1 MSLVQCAEDARRDEE
16 IARFRRAFA
25 VRALVAEGNTQTAI
39 ARDLGVTQP
48 AVSQLLQSSERV
60 RDIEPGVA
68 LEAAAPVLKEL
79 AARRGLSDL
88 AVFGSAARG
97 DARADSDIDLVVRA
111 PKGTTIMDLV
121 SFAEV
126 LSKVLGR
133 DVDVI
138 TYGSLKQGLDDDIRR
153 EMVRL

>member
-1 MSLVQCAEDARRDEE
+1 MSLVQCAEDARHDEE
-16 IARFRRAFA
+16 IARLRRAFA

-39 ARDLGVTQP
+39 AKDLGVTQP

-60 RDIEPGVA
+60 RDIEPAIV
-68 LEAAAPVLKEL
+68 LEASAPVLKEL

-88 AVFGSAARG
+88 AVFGSVARG
-97 DARADSDIDLVVRA
+97 DSRADSDIDLIVRA
-111 PKGTTIMDLV
+111 PRGTTIIELV
-121 SFAEV
+121 SFSEL

-138 TYGSLKQGLDDDIRR
+138 TYGSLKRGIDDDIRR

>member
-1 MSLVQCAEDARRDEE
+1 MGLVQCAEDARHDEE
-16 IARFRRAFA
+16 IARLRRAFA

-60 RDIEPGVA
+60 RDIEPTVV

-79 AARRGLSDL
+79 ATQRGLSDL
-88 AVFGSAARG
+88 AVFGSVARG
-97 DARADSDIDLVVRA
+97 DSRAESDIDLIVRT
-111 PKGTTIMDLV
+111 PKETTISDVV
-121 SFAEV
+121 SFAEL

-138 TYGSLKQGLDDDIRR
+138 TYGSLKRGIDDDIRR
-153 EMVRL
+153 ELVRL